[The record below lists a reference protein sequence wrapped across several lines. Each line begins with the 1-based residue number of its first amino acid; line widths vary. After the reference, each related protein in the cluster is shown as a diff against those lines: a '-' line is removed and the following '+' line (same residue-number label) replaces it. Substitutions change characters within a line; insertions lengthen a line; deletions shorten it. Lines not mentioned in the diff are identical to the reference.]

1 MISFQRHEPR
11 EQKHPVRALVSASI
25 KPFFLLLLALFFGC
39 FLVYPLVGLL
49 GGAFFVTDP
58 QGHKTFT
65 LGFFRLLV
73 ENRLYRI
80 SFLNSFEI
88 AALATAFTALVSIPL
103 ALLFT
108 RYRFPGRELL
118 RSALLAP
125 LILPPFVG
133 ALGIKHIFA
142 RFGSLNL
149 LLAKVGVIS
158 LAHPIDWLG
167 ASGFTGI
174 VILEVLHLFPIFF
187 LSVSAA
193 FINIDPSLLDAA
205 ANLGASA
212 WRRFLTV
219 TLPLARPGLF
229 AGACIVF
236 ISAFTDLGTPLIL
249 NFSATVP
256 TQIFNASY
264 DANSEPIGYAFVVA
278 TLVIVLAFFL
288 FVRRFGESASSAMPA
303 RATHAATEE
312 TLAPLAGW
320 CATAAVTAFLFLAV
334 LPHLGVVISSFAE
347 RWFFTILPTQVSGQY
362 YADVFTDSNNARFVT
377 NSLLYSGL
385 SAFLDLGLGLVIA
398 HLLAREIF
406 PGKSLLDAL
415 AMLPLALPGLVL
427 AFALLVSFRFSGAL
441 AWLNPW
447 INPRVNPTF
456 LLVISYSLRRLPY
469 IVRAAYA
476 GYQQT
481 SVALEEASYNLG
493 AGRWRTFT
501 RITLP
506 LIAPSLIAGT
516 ILTFCFA
523 MLEVSDS
530 LILAMEA
537 RFAPITRGIYEIMGR
552 PSPDSGSLACALGVL
567 AMGLLGGGLW
577 LGSRLMGQRL
587 GGFFRA

>member
-1 MISFQRHEPR
+1 MKRLS
-11 EQKHPVRALVSASI
+11 
-25 KPFFLLLLALFFGC
+25 LLFLALFFGA
-39 FLVYPLVGLL
+39 FLIYPLIGLL
-49 GGAFFVTDP
+49 GGAFLLTDSH
-58 QGHKTFT
+58 GHKTFT
-65 LGFFRLLV
+65 LSFFRLLI
-73 ENRLYRI
+73 ENRLYRL
-80 SFLNSFEI
+80 SFINSFEI
-88 AALATAFTALVSIPL
+88 ALLATGFTALVSIPL
-103 ALLFT
+103 AVLFT

-118 RSALLAP
+118 RPAMLAP

-142 RFGSLNL
+142 RFGALNL
-149 LLAKVGVIS
+149 LLAKLGLVS

-193 FINIDPSLLDAA
+193 LANIDPSLLDAA

-212 WRRFLTV
+212 WRRFVTI

-229 AGACIVF
+229 SGACIVF

-256 TQIFNASY
+256 TQIFNASV
-264 DANSEPIGYAFVVA
+264 DANSEQIGYAFVVA
-278 TLVIVLAFFL
+278 TLALVMVFFL
-288 FVRRFGESASSAMPA
+288 FVRRFGESAASAMPA
-303 RATHAATEE
+303 RASHAATEE
-312 TLAPLAGW
+312 TLSPWAGW
-320 CATAAVTAFLFLAV
+320 ASTAAVAAFLFVAI
-334 LPHLGVVISSFAE
+334 LPHIGVVLSSFAE
-347 RWFFTILPTQVSGQY
+347 RWFFTILPSQYTTQFYVE
-362 YADVFTDSNNARFVT
+362 VFTNGLTATSIT

-398 HLLAREIF
+398 HLLARAIF
-406 PGKSLLDAL
+406 PGKSFLDAL

-427 AFALLVSFRFSGAL
+427 AFALLMSYNLHGWWA
-441 AWLNPW
+441 W
-447 INPRVNPTF
+447 INPRTNPTF
-456 LLVISYSLRRLPY
+456 LLVISYALRRLPY

-501 RITLP
+501 RVTLP

-537 RFAPITRGIYEIMGR
+537 RFAPITRGIYEVMGR
-552 PSPDSGSLACALGVL
+552 PSPDSAALACALGVL
-567 AMGLLGGGLW
+567 AMGLLGGGL
-577 LGSRLMGQRL
+577 LIGSRLMGQRL
-587 GGFFRA
+587 GGFFRV

>member
-1 MISFQRHEPR
+1 MKRF
-11 EQKHPVRALVSASI
+11 AL
-25 KPFFLLLLALFFGC
+25 PFLTLFFGA
-39 FLVYPLVGLL
+39 FLIYPLVGLL
-49 GGAFFVTDP
+49 GGAFFITEPD
-58 QGHKTFT
+58 GHRHFT
-65 LGFFRLLV
+65 LSFFQLLI
-73 ENRLYRI
+73 ENRLYRL
-80 SFLNSFEI
+80 SLVNSFEI
-88 AALATAFTALVSIPL
+88 AVLATTFTALVSIPL
-103 ALLFT
+103 AVLFT
-108 RYRFPGRELL
+108 RYRFPGRALL
-118 RSALLAP
+118 QSAVLAP

-142 RFGSLNL
+142 RFGVVNL
-149 LLAKVGVIS
+149 ILAKAGVIS

-193 FINIDPSLLDAA
+193 LANIDPSLLDAG

-212 WRRFLTV
+212 WRRFITI

-256 TQIFNASY
+256 TQIFNASV
-264 DANSEPIGYAFVVA
+264 DANSEQIGYAFVVA
-278 TLVIVLAFFL
+278 TLALVMIFFL
-288 FVRRFGESASSAMPA
+288 LVRRFGESSASAMPA
-303 RATHAATEE
+303 RASHVATEE
-312 TLAPLAGW
+312 SLSPAAGW
-320 CATAAVTAFLFLAV
+320 GVTSLVSVFLFIAI
-334 LPHLGVVISSFAE
+334 LPHIGVVVSSFAE
-347 RWFFTILPTQVSGQY
+347 RWFFTILPTQISAQY
-362 YADVFTDSNNARFVT
+362 YAEVFTNGLTATSIT
-377 NSLLYSGL
+377 NSLVYSGL

-415 AMLPLALPGLVL
+415 SMLPLALPGLVL
-427 AFALLVSFRFSGAL
+427 AFGLLMSYNLHGWW
-441 AWLNPW
+441 AWLNP
-447 INPRVNPTF
+447 RTNPTF
-456 LLVISYSLRRLPY
+456 LLVVSYALRRLPY

-481 SVALEEASYNLG
+481 SVTLEEASYNLG
-493 AGRWRTFT
+493 AGRWRTFS
-501 RITLP
+501 RVTLP

-537 RFAPITRGIYEIMGR
+537 RFAPITRGIYEVMGR
-552 PSPDSGSLACALGVL
+552 PSPDSAALACALGVL
-567 AMGLLGGGLW
+567 AMGLLGGGLY

>member
-1 MISFQRHEPR
+1 MKVFSLIF
-11 EQKHPVRALVSASI
+11 
-25 KPFFLLLLALFFGC
+25 LALFFGA
-39 FLVYPLVGLL
+39 FLIYPLIGLFA
-49 GGAFFVTDP
+49 GAFFLTDA
-58 QGHKTFT
+58 QHHTYFT
-65 LGFFRLLV
+65 LSFFQLLV
-73 ENRLYRI
+73 ENRLYRL
-80 SFLNSFEI
+80 SFVNSFEI
-88 AALATAFTALVSIPL
+88 AVLSTLFTALVSIPL
-103 ALLFT
+103 AVLFT
-108 RYRFPGRELL
+108 RYRFPGRDWL
-118 RSALLAP
+118 RPALLAP

-149 LLAKVGVIS
+149 LLAKLGLVS

-174 VILEVLHLFPIFF
+174 VILEVLHLYPIFF

-193 FINIDPSLLDAA
+193 LANIDPSLLDAA

-212 WRRFLTV
+212 WRRFITI
-219 TLPLARPGLF
+219 TLPLARPGIF

-249 NFSATVP
+249 NFTATVP
-256 TQIFNASY
+256 TQIFNAAA
-264 DANSEPIGYAFVVA
+264 DANSEQIGYAFVVA
-278 TLVIVLAFFL
+278 TLVLVLVFFL
-288 FVRRFGESASSAMPA
+288 LVRRFGESAASAMPA
-303 RATHAATEE
+303 RASHAATEE
-312 TLAPLAGW
+312 MLSSWAGW
-320 CATAAVTAFLFLAV
+320 GASLVVSVFLFVAI
-334 LPHLGVVISSFAE
+334 LPHIGVAVSSFAE
-347 RWFFTILPTQVSGQY
+347 RWFFTILPTQISTQY
-362 YADVFTDSNNARFVT
+362 YADVFTTSLTATSIT

-385 SAFLDLGLGLVIA
+385 SALVDLGLGLVIA
-398 HLLAREIF
+398 HLLARAVF

-427 AFALLVSFRFSGAL
+427 AFGLLMSYNWHGA
-441 AWLNPW
+441 WGW
-447 INPRVNPTF
+447 INPRTNPTF
-456 LLVISYSLRRLPY
+456 LLVVSYSLRRLPY

-481 SVALEEASYNLG
+481 SVTLEEASYNLG
-493 AGRWRTFT
+493 AGRARTFT

-506 LIAPSLIAGT
+506 LIAPSLVAGT

-552 PSPDSGSLACALGVL
+552 PSPDSGALACALGVL
-567 AMGLLGGGLW
+567 AMVLLGGGLL
-577 LGSRLMGQRL
+577 LGAKIMGQRL

>member
-1 MISFQRHEPR
+1 MKRL
-11 EQKHPVRALVSASI
+11 ALL
-25 KPFFLLLLALFFGC
+25 FLALFFGA
-39 FLVYPLVGLL
+39 FLIYPLIGLL
-49 GGAFFVTDP
+49 GGAFLIADA

-65 LGFFRLLV
+65 LAFFRLLI
-73 ENRLYRI
+73 ENRLYRV
-80 SFLNSFEI
+80 SLVNSFEI
-88 AALATAFTALVSIPL
+88 ALLSSACTALVSIPL
-103 ALLFT
+103 AVLFT

-118 RSALLAP
+118 RPALLAP

-142 RFGSLNL
+142 RFGALNL
-149 LLAKVGVIS
+149 LLAKIGVIS

-167 ASGFTGI
+167 ASGFAGI

-193 FINIDPSLLDAA
+193 LANIDPSLLDAA

-212 WRRFLTV
+212 WRRFITV

-256 TQIFNASY
+256 TQIFNASV
-264 DANSEPIGYAFVVA
+264 DANSEQIGYAFVVA
-278 TLVIVLAFFL
+278 TLALVLVFFL
-288 FVRRFGESASSAMPA
+288 LVRRFGESAASAMPA
-303 RATHAATEE
+303 RASHAA
-312 TLAPLAGW
+312 
-320 CATAAVTAFLFLAV
+320 AVAAFLFVAI
-334 LPHLGVVISSFAE
+334 LPHIGVVINSFAE
-347 RWFFTILPTQVSGQY
+347 RWFFTILPTQISTQY
-362 YADVFTDSNNARFVT
+362 YADVFTNATNARFVT

-406 PGKSLLDAL
+406 PGKSFLDAL

-427 AFALLVSFRFSGAL
+427 AFALLMSYNLHGRWA
-441 AWLNPW
+441 W

-552 PSPDSGSLACALGVL
+552 PSPDSAALACALGVL
-567 AMGLLGGGLW
+567 AMGLLGGGLL
-577 LGSRLMGQRL
+577 LGSKLMGQRL

>member
-1 MISFQRHEPR
+1 MKRF
-11 EQKHPVRALVSASI
+11 AL
-25 KPFFLLLLALFFGC
+25 PFLALFFGA
-39 FLVYPLVGLL
+39 FLIYPLVGLL
-49 GGAFFVTDP
+49 DGAFFLTDA
-58 QGHKTFT
+58 QGHKGFT
-65 LGFFRLLV
+65 LAFFRLLV
-73 ENRLYRI
+73 ENRLYRL
-80 SFLNSFEI
+80 SFINSSEI
-88 AALATAFTALVSIPL
+88 AVLATLFTALVSIPL
-103 ALLFT
+103 AMLFT
-108 RYRFPGRELL
+108 RYRFPGCDWL
-118 RSALLAP
+118 RPALLAP

-142 RFGSLNL
+142 RFGVVNL
-149 LLAKVGVIS
+149 VLAKLGIIS

-167 ASGFTGI
+167 ASGFAGI

-193 FINIDPSLLDAA
+193 MANIDPSLLDAA

-212 WRRFLTV
+212 WRRFLTI

-229 AGACIVF
+229 AGSCIVF

-249 NFSATVP
+249 NFNTTVP
-256 TQIFNASY
+256 TQIFNASA
-264 DANSEPIGYAFVVA
+264 DANNEQIGYAFVVA
-278 TLVIVLAFFL
+278 TLVLVMVFFL
-288 FVRRFGESASSAMPA
+288 FVRRFGESSASAMPA
-303 RATHAATEE
+303 RAAHSAVEQ
-312 TLAPLAGW
+312 TLPPLAGW
-320 CATAAVTAFLFLAV
+320 AATLAVGTFLFIAI
-334 LPHLGVVISSFAE
+334 LPHIGVVVTSFAE
-347 RWFFTILPTQVSGQY
+347 RWFFTILPTEISTQY
-362 YADVFTDSNNARFVT
+362 YAEVFSNGLTVTSIT

-385 SAFLDLGLGLVIA
+385 SAFLDLGLGLLIA
-398 HLLAREIF
+398 HLLARATF

-427 AFALLVSFRFSGAL
+427 AFGLLMSYNWHGW
-441 AWLNPW
+441 WLW
-447 INPRVNPTF
+447 INPRSNPTF
-456 LLVISYSLRRLPY
+456 LLVISYALRRLPY

-506 LIAPSLIAGT
+506 LIAPSLVAGT

-530 LILAMEA
+530 LILAMET
-537 RFAPITRGIYEIMGR
+537 RFAPITRGIYEVMGR
-552 PSPDSGSLACALGVL
+552 PSPDSAALASALGVL
-567 AMGLLGGGLW
+567 AMVLLGGGLL
-577 LGSRLMGQRL
+577 LGARIMGQRL

>member
-1 MISFQRHEPR
+1 M
-11 EQKHPVRALVSASI
+11 
-25 KPFFLLLLALFFGC
+25 KPFFLAILALFFGC
-39 FLVYPLVGLL
+39 FLIYPLIGLL
-49 GGAFFVTDP
+49 GGAFLLTDV
-58 QGHKTFT
+58 QGHTHFT
-65 LGFFRLLV
+65 LRFFQLLV
-73 ENRLYRI
+73 ENRLYRL
-80 SFLNSFEI
+80 SFVNSFEI
-88 AALATAFTALVSIPL
+88 ALLATGFTALVSIPL
-103 ALLFT
+103 AVLFT
-108 RYRFPGRELL
+108 RYHFPGREWL
-118 RSALLAP
+118 RPALLAP

-142 RFGSLNL
+142 RFGMINL
-149 LLAKVGVIS
+149 LLAKLGLIS
-158 LAHPIDWLG
+158 LAQPIDWLG

-187 LSVSAA
+187 LSTSAS
-193 FINIDPSLLDAA
+193 IGNIDPSLHDAA

-212 WRRFLTV
+212 WRRFLTI

-236 ISAFTDLGTPLIL
+236 ISAFTDLGTPLIF

-256 TQIFNASY
+256 TQIFNASV
-264 DANSEPIGYAFVVA
+264 DANSEQIGYAFVVS
-278 TLVIVLAFFL
+278 TLVIVMVFFL
-288 FVRRFGESASSAMPA
+288 FVRRFGESGASAMPA
-303 RATHAATEE
+303 RASQAATGE
-312 TLAPLAGW
+312 TLPRWAGW
-320 CATAAVTAFLFLAV
+320 GVTAAVSAFLFVAI
-334 LPHLGVVISSFAE
+334 LPHLGVVLTSVAE
-347 RWFFTILPTQVSGQY
+347 RWFFTILPAKISAQY
-362 YADVFTDSNNARFVT
+362 YAEVFNNSLTATSIT

-385 SAFLDLGLGLVIA
+385 SALLDLGLGLVIA

-406 PGKSLLDAL
+406 PGKSFLDAL

-427 AFALLVSFRFSGAL
+427 AFALLMSYNIHNSWW
-441 AWLNPW
+441 AWM
-447 INPRVNPTF
+447 NPRVNPTF
-456 LLVISYSLRRLPY
+456 LLVVSYSLRRLPY

-481 SVALEEASYNLG
+481 SVTLEEASFNLG
-493 AGRWRTFT
+493 AGRWRTFS

-537 RFAPITRGIYEIMGR
+537 RFAPITRGIYEVMGR
-552 PSPDSGSLACALGVL
+552 PSPDSASLACALGVL
-567 AMGLLGGGLW
+567 AMMLLGGGL
-577 LGSRLMGQRL
+577 LIGSRLLGRRL

>member
-1 MISFQRHEPR
+1 MKRFS
-11 EQKHPVRALVSASI
+11 
-25 KPFFLLLLALFFGC
+25 LLFLALFFGC

-49 GGAFFVTDP
+49 GGAFFLVDDN
-58 QGHKTFT
+58 GNHTFT
-65 LGFFRLLV
+65 LGFFRLLL
-73 ENRLYRI
+73 ENRLYRL

-88 AALATAFTALVSIPL
+88 AVLATAFTALVAIPL
-103 ALLFT
+103 AVLFT
-108 RYRFPGRELL
+108 RCRFPGRELL
-118 RSALLAP
+118 RPLLLAP

-133 ALGIKHIFA
+133 ALGVKHIFA
-142 RFGSLNL
+142 RFGALNL
-149 LLAKVGVIS
+149 LLAKLGVIS

-174 VILEVLHLFPIFF
+174 IILQVLHLFPIFF

-193 FINIDPSLLDAA
+193 LANIDPSLLQAA
-205 ANLGASA
+205 SNLGASA
-212 WRRFLTV
+212 WRRFFTI
-219 TLPLARPGLF
+219 TLPLARPGVF

-256 TQIFNASY
+256 TQIFNVSS
-264 DANSEPIGYAFVVA
+264 DANIDQIGYAFVVA
-278 TLVIVLAFFL
+278 TLALVVIFFL
-288 FVRRFGESASSAMPA
+288 LVRRFGESAASMMPA
-303 RATHAATEE
+303 RASHAAEE
-312 TLAPLAGW
+312 IFLPPLTGW
-320 CATAAVTAFLFLAV
+320 CATLAVCALLFLAV
-334 LPHLGVVISSFAE
+334 LPHLGVVITSFAE
-347 RWFFTILPTQVSGQY
+347 RWFFTILPTEYSTQY
-362 YADVFTDSNNARFVT
+362 YADIFSNRLNASFVT

-398 HLLAREIF
+398 HLLAREQF
-406 PGKSLLDAL
+406 FGKSLLDAL

-427 AFALLVSFRFSGAL
+427 AFALLTSFRFHG
-441 AWLNPW
+441 WLEW
-447 INPRVNPTF
+447 MNPRTNPTF
-456 LLVISYSLRRLPY
+456 LLVISYAVRRLPY

-481 SVALEEASYNLG
+481 SITLEEASYNLG

-501 RITLP
+501 RVTLP

-516 ILTFCFA
+516 ILTFCFS

-530 LILAMEA
+530 LILAMES

-552 PSPDSGSLACALGVL
+552 PSPDSASLACALGVL
-567 AMGLLGGGLW
+567 AMGLLGGGLL
-577 LGSRLMGQRL
+577 LGSRLMGQCL

>member
-1 MISFQRHEPR
+1 MPFRY
-11 EQKHPVRALVSASI
+11 ALVFRDDSPISCHNGARSMKWI
-25 KPFFLLLLALFFGC
+25 LLLCLALFFGC
-39 FLVYPLVGLL
+39 FLAYPLTGLL
-49 GGAFFVTDP
+49 GGAFFLTDER
-58 QGHKTFT
+58 GHRTFT
-65 LGFFRLLV
+65 LGFFHLLI
-73 ENRLYRI
+73 ENRLYRLSLI
-80 SFLNSFEI
+80 NSFEI
-88 AALATAFTALVSIPL
+88 ALLATGFTALVSIPL
-103 ALLFT
+103 AILFA

-118 RSALLAP
+118 RPAMLAP

-149 LLAKVGVIS
+149 LLVKCGVIP

-167 ASGFTGI
+167 STGFTGI

-187 LSVSAA
+187 LGVSAA
-193 FINIDPSLLDAA
+193 LAQIDPSLLDAA

-212 WRRFLTV
+212 WRRFV
-219 TLPLARPGLF
+219 AITLPLARPGVF

-256 TQIFNASY
+256 TQIFNASV
-264 DANSEPIGYAFVVA
+264 DANSEQIGYAFVVA
-278 TLVIVLAFFL
+278 TLALVMTFFL
-288 FVRRFGESASSAMPA
+288 LVRRFGESAVSAMPA
-303 RATHAATEE
+303 RVSPAATEE
-312 TLAPLAGW
+312 TLPPLAGW
-320 CATAAVTAFLFLAV
+320 GATTMVAMFLFLAI
-334 LPHLGVVISSFAE
+334 LPHLGVIVSSFAD
-347 RWFFTILPTQVSGQY
+347 RWFFTILPSSYTTHY
-362 YADVFTDSNNARFVT
+362 YADVFTDATTARFVT

-385 SAFLDLGLGLVIA
+385 SAFLDLGLGLAIA
-398 HLLAREIF
+398 HLLAREVF
-406 PGKSLLDAL
+406 PGKSFLDAL

-427 AFALLVSFRFSGAL
+427 AFALLMSYNFQG
-441 AWLNPW
+441 WW
-447 INPRVNPTF
+447 INPRTDPTF
-456 LLVISYSLRRLPY
+456 LLVISYALRRLPY

-481 SVALEEASYNLG
+481 SIALEEASFNLG

-506 LIAPSLIAGT
+506 LIAPSLVAGT

-530 LILAMEA
+530 LILAMET

-552 PSPDSGSLACALGVL
+552 PSPDSAALACALGVL
-567 AMGLLGGGLW
+567 AMGLLGGGLL
-577 LGSRLMGQRL
+577 LGSRLMGQRRV
-587 GGFFRA
+587 GFFRP

>member
-1 MISFQRHEPR
+1 MKRF
-11 EQKHPVRALVSASI
+11 AL
-25 KPFFLLLLALFFGC
+25 PFLAFFFAAFLI
-39 FLVYPLVGLL
+39 YPLLGVL
-49 GGAFFVTDP
+49 GGAFFLIDAD
-58 QGHKTFT
+58 GHRHFT
-65 LGFFRLLV
+65 LSFFQLLV
-73 ENRLYRI
+73 ENRLYRL
-80 SFLNSFEI
+80 SLVNSFEI
-88 AALATAFTALVSIPL
+88 ALLSTFFTALVSIPL
-103 ALLFT
+103 AVLFN
-108 RYRFPGRELL
+108 RYRFPL
-118 RSALLAP
+118 RDWLRPALLAP

-142 RFGSLNL
+142 RFGALNL
-149 LLAKVGVIS
+149 LLAKLGIIS

-167 ASGFTGI
+167 ASGFAGI

-193 FINIDPSLLDAA
+193 LANIDPSLLDAA

-212 WRRFLTV
+212 WRRFLTI

-249 NFSATVP
+249 NFYATVP
-256 TQIFNASY
+256 TQIFNASV
-264 DANSEPIGYAFVVA
+264 DANSEQIGYAFVVA
-278 TLVIVLAFFL
+278 TLALVMIFFL
-288 FVRRFGESASSAMPA
+288 LVRRFGESAATMPA
-303 RATHAATEE
+303 RASHSATDE
-312 TLAPLAGW
+312 TLSPISGWIVTTTVAG
-320 CATAAVTAFLFLAV
+320 FLFVAI
-334 LPHLGVVISSFAE
+334 LPHLGVVVGSFAE
-347 RWFFTILPTQVSGQY
+347 RWFFTILPTEISTRY
-362 YADVFTDSNNARFVT
+362 YAEVFTNGLTATSIT

-385 SAFLDLGLGLVIA
+385 SAFVDLGLGLLIA
-398 HLLAREIF
+398 HLLARAVF

-427 AFALLVSFRFSGAL
+427 AFGLLMSYNWHGWWS
-441 AWLNPW
+441 W
-447 INPRVNPTF
+447 INPRNNPTF
-456 LLVISYSLRRLPY
+456 LLVISYALRRLPY

-481 SVALEEASYNLG
+481 SITLEEASYNLG
-493 AGRWRTFT
+493 AGRWRTFS

-537 RFAPITRGIYEIMGR
+537 RFAPITRGIYEVMGR
-552 PSPDSGSLACALGVL
+552 PSPDSASLACALGVL
-567 AMGLLGGGLW
+567 AMGLLGGGLF
-577 LGSRLMGQRL
+577 LGSKIMGQRL

>member
-1 MISFQRHEPR
+1 MKR
-11 EQKHPVRALVSASI
+11 
-25 KPFFLLLLALFFGC
+25 FFLPLLALFFGA

-49 GGAFFVTDP
+49 AGAFFVADA

-65 LGFFRLLV
+65 LGFFQLLF

-80 SFLNSFEI
+80 SFINSIEI
-88 AALATAFTALVSIPL
+88 AVISTACTALVSIPL
-103 ALLFT
+103 AVLFT
-108 RYRFPGRELL
+108 RCRFPGRGLL

-149 LLAKVGVIS
+149 LLGKLGVIS

-167 ASGFTGI
+167 SSGFAGI
-174 VILEVLHLFPIFF
+174 IILEVLHLFPIFF

-193 FINIDPSLLDAA
+193 LGNIDPSLLDAA

-219 TLPLARPGLF
+219 TLPLARPGIF
-229 AGACIVF
+229 SGACLVF

-256 TQIFNASY
+256 TQIFNAAY
-264 DANSEPIGYAFVVA
+264 DANNEPIGYAFVVA
-278 TLVIVLAFFL
+278 TLVIVVAFFL

-303 RATHAATEE
+303 RASHAALEE
-312 TLAPLAGW
+312 TLPRVPGW

-334 LPHLGVVISSFAE
+334 LPHLGVILSSFSE
-347 RWFFTILPTQVSGQY
+347 RWFFTILPTQVTTQY
-362 YADVFTDSNNARFVT
+362 YAEVFTDSSNARFVT

-406 PGKSLLDAL
+406 PGKSLLDAM

-427 AFALLVSFRFSGAL
+427 AFGLLVSFNFDQKGAW
-441 AWLNPW
+441 AWM
-447 INPRVNPTF
+447 NPRNNPTF
-456 LLVISYSLRRLPY
+456 LLVVSYALRRLPY
-469 IVRAAYA
+469 MVRAAYA

-481 SVALEEASYNLG
+481 SVTLEESTLNLG

-501 RITLP
+501 RVTLP

-552 PSPDSGSLACALGVL
+552 PSPDSASLACALGVM
-567 AMGLLGGGLW
+567 AMVLLGGGLW